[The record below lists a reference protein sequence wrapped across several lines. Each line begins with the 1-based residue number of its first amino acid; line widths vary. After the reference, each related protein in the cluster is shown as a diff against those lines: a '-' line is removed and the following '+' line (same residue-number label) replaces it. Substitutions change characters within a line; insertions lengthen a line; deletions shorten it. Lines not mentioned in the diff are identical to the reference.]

1 MFEVDETQAGRV
13 SVDGAGALQSAFQQT
28 WIQIANSLKRG
39 SMRRLPALTPP
50 PASGALLTQTSK
62 AGGSMQ
68 TDATAVAVMRC
79 HPPSSARA
87 TMLTV
92 AAK

>member
-1 MFEVDETQAGRV
+1 
-13 SVDGAGALQSAFQQT
+13 
-28 WIQIANSLKRG
+28 
-39 SMRRLPALTPP
+39 
-50 PASGALLTQTSK
+50 
-62 AGGSMQ
+62 MQ